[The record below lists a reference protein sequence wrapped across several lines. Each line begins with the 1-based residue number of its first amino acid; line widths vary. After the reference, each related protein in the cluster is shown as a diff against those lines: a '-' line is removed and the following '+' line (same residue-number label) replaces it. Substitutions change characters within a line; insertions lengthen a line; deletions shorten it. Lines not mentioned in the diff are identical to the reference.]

1 METGKTAA
9 AVALGVGIGALL
21 GILFAPAKGSKTRQ
35 RIMDKGTDFTE
46 EIKDKLDELYQD
58 VANKY
63 DTFIDEIKAV
73 EVPKQ

>member
-35 RIMDKGTDFTE
+35 RILDKGTDFTE

-63 DTFIDEIKAV
+63 DTFIDEIKSV
-73 EVPKQ
+73 EATK